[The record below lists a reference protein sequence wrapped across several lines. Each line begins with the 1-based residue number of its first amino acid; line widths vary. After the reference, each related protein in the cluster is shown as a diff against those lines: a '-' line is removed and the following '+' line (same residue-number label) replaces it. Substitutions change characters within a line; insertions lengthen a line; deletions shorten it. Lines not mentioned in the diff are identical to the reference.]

1 MLMNTGFVEILLNVD
16 IWWVVAIS
24 ILVAL
29 VGLLVLLRPAFMG
42 KAIDMPNERSLHTVP
57 VPRTGGLGLM
67 AGVLAGWAW
76 AWQPWMWPLLVCVL
90 FLMLVSFLDDL
101 YGLSAAWRFLMHF
114 GAAGMFAVFGF
125 MSDINGLLAAA
136 LVFSMVWMTN
146 LYNFMDGS
154 DGLAGGMALIGF
166 GFYALAAGAVADVGL
181 ACVALALVG
190 GAAAFLVFNFHPAKI
205 FMGDSGSIPLGFLA
219 AALGVIGWRH
229 GDWPLW
235 FPVLVFSPFIADAT
249 VTLLKRLLRGEKVWK
264 AHRNH
269 YYQRL
274 VQMGWGHRKTALC
287 EYGLMLAAGASAAG
301 LLGMPLPVQ
310 LSGLALWL
318 MIYAALM
325 LKISRMWAR
334 VAAQ

>member
-1 MLMNTGFVEILLNVD
+1 MKTGFVEIFLGVD
-16 IWWVVAIS
+16 IWSIVAIS
-24 ILVAL
+24 ILIAL
-29 VGLLVLLRPAFMG
+29 AGLLVLLQPAFLG
-42 KAIDMPNERSLHTVP
+42 KAVDLPNERSLHTIP

-76 AWQPWMWPLLVCVL
+76 AWQPWMWPLLCCVL

-114 GAAGMFAVFGF
+114 GAAGMFAGLGLL
-125 MSDINGLLAAA
+125 SGINALLAAV
-136 LVFSMVWMTN
+136 LVVAMVWMTN

-154 DGLAGGMALIGF
+154 DGLAGGMALFGF
-166 GFYALAAGAVADVGL
+166 GFYALAAGRAADVGL
-181 ACVALALVG
+181 ASVALAVV
-190 GAAAFLVFNFHPAKI
+190 GAAVAFLAFNFHPAKI

-219 AALGVIGWRH
+219 AALGLMGWRH

-249 VTLLKRLLRGEKVWK
+249 VTLFKRLLRGEKVWQ

-274 VQMGWGHRKTALC
+274 VQIGWGHRKTALC
-287 EYGLMLAAGASAAG
+287 EYGLMLAAGASAIAM
-301 LLGMPLPVQ
+301 LGMPWSSQ
-310 LSGLALWL
+310 LAGLALWV
-318 MIYAALM
+318 MVYTVLM
-325 LKISRMWAR
+325 LKISRMWAE
-334 VAAQ
+334 VAVR